1 MAEIVNQ
8 GNLLPDALIL
18 RVLRQ
23 QFMTAHSE
31 GTDSFLLDGF
41 PRTPQQ
47 AEALEQ
53 IADVQLAL
61 NMSLREEVR
70 ARGGQRTC
78 AVAMRGAATGA
89 PPPPCQR
96 PLPSPPPPRPC
107 EQLLVEKCLGR
118 RMCKK
123 CGKNYNVADIY
134 LPASEGRPEIIMPP
148 LNPPPECQQHM
159 EQRSDD
165 TEPVVRRRLEVYK
178 QQAQPVEDFY
188 RARGKLVDFAITGSI
203 PVVFPQLQ
211 AVLQPYLKQ
220 VERAH
225 AA

>member
-1 MAEIVNQ
+1 
-8 GNLLPDALIL
+8 
-18 RVLRQ
+18 
-23 QFMTAHSE
+23 
-31 GTDSFLLDGF
+31 
-41 PRTPQQ
+41 
-47 AEALEQ
+47 
-53 IADVQLAL
+53 
-61 NMSLREEVR
+61 
-70 ARGGQRTC
+70 
-78 AVAMRGAATGA
+78 
-89 PPPPCQR
+89 
-96 PLPSPPPPRPC
+96 
-107 EQLLVEKCLGR
+107 
-118 RMCKK
+118 MCKK